1 MYHVDPN
8 SLLAQ
13 GQEGCLC
20 SVYLTKTFK
29 IMHYIISK
37 QEIAAWLMRG
47 FILYLFLSFS
57 FLSLASV
64 VPTAGQGVLQK
75 KITLRV
81 ENMKVK
87 NILQKIKKSDSIRF
101 AYLSTE
107 INDNRKL
114 SIDVEDT
121 EITKV
126 LEILFN
132 SNVSLS
138 AKRNLIIIKP
148 ATQSSSDGI
157 IISGKVADENGEG
170 LPGVNVLEKGTANG
184 TITDVNGSFSISV
197 SDSYS
202 ILLFSFIGYLSNEV
216 VVGDQ
221 SAIRVVMTPDVKK
234 LDEVVVVGYGEQK
247 KSDITGAIVNIK
259 AEDTNLGGA
268 STSVDQML
276 SGRVAGLQFKQNSS
290 QPGGAG
296 TVIIRGRNSLFLNT
310 DPLYVIDGFIV
321 NAPSSPDTGTNSFSS
336 PASNPLNSINPND
349 IESVAILKDAAAT
362 AIYGA
367 KASNG
372 VVLITTKRGKGG
384 IKVSYDTYYSL
395 QTTAKNF
402 DVMNAQDYMRFWSG
416 RKAITFTEAQINSA
430 QTTDWFKLISRTGQ
444 VRSHNISLSS
454 STENLNCFFSLGY
467 FGNDG
472 IIKNSGLDRLSGR
485 SNVQYHKNKF
495 SLNTNIFATHIAN
508 NNIQTEGG
516 YRSSIVASAI
526 AFAPYLPVRDDNG
539 VYSRDPYYNFLVN
552 PVSMLDIKDNLKSD
566 KLNFSF
572 AASYEALPGLKPE
585 VRVTYDVQDDLRSFY
600 VPTTTPFNGNIA
612 HGGTGSQSSQ
622 RAVGYT
628 LNGLLHY
635 DKVVNIDHHFTAL
648 LGYEYF
654 TRQTSQSL
662 AFNSGFGTD
671 LTGYD
676 NLGSG
681 TSPVVSSQR
690 TKRTDISGFGR
701 LDYSYKE
708 KYLATF
714 TVRRDGSSVFG
725 REQKFAFFPGV
736 SLGWKLDQEDF
747 LQGASLIDLLK
758 FRVGFG
764 VTGNSGI
771 DPYQSLYKYNQ
782 GANSF
787 ETTSQIGQ
795 QAVTGFSIT
804 DVKESPGLKWEST
817 TQYNAGLD
825 YGLSRRFSGSV
836 DFYVKDTEDMLILLN
851 IPSTIG
857 ASTQW
862 VNAVSMRSYGIEYN
876 LSSKNVTKEKFKWT
890 TDLNFSWLGNKITAY
905 NTNDSST
912 ILGLNDRGIIKG
924 VRSNSYYTNRWTGA
938 IDSNSGGLV
947 VKPKKELYGCPDPT
961 FIIGLGNTFTYKQ
974 WSLNFFFNS
983 NFGNKLHNQTKA
995 IYSVPEGINPVNGFK
1010 DMLRAWSPTNTA
1022 TDIPQSHVSSPTWL
1036 NNSRWIEDAWFIR
1049 MQNLT
1054 LAYTCNPGLI
1064 KFVRSLKIYWQAQ
1077 NLFIITPYTGLDPEL
1092 SNNKPLA
1099 KTQYL
1104 PAYLRGSTDINAYPP
1119 ARTYTIGISAQF

>member
-1 MYHVDPN
+1 MKKYCLLLPRLRFIMKL
-8 SLLAQ
+8 SLLQIFISTALLSAVHANPGHGQNLLDRTVTLDIKNKPVKKVLAEIELLTHVKFAYRSDVVALNNRVNLEAQ
-13 GQEGCLC
+13 NEPLGQVLNRLLENKIACEIIGDQILLTAAHNFFYQDLQSIEDKSIAVTGKILDEKGEPLAGVTIVVKETTLGTISDAAGKFSIDVPDEN
-20 SVYLTKTFK
+20 SV
-29 IMHYIISK
+29 
-37 QEIAAWLMRG
+37 
-47 FILYLFLSFS
+47 LSFS
-57 FLSLASV
+57 YV
-64 VPTAGQGVLQK
+64 GYITQQITVGQQTEIS
-75 KITLRV
+75 ITLK
-81 ENMKVK
+81 E
-87 NILQKIKKSDSIRF
+87 
-101 AYLSTE
+101 
-107 INDNRKL
+107 
-114 SIDVEDT
+114 DV
-121 EITKV
+121 
-126 LEILFN
+126 
-132 SNVSLS
+132 
-138 AKRNLIIIKP
+138 RN
-148 ATQSSSDGI
+148 
-157 IISGKVADENGEG
+157 
-170 LPGVNVLEKGTANG
+170 
-184 TITDVNGSFSISV
+184 
-197 SDSYS
+197 
-202 ILLFSFIGYLSNEV
+202 
-216 VVGDQ
+216 
-221 SAIRVVMTPDVKK
+221 

-259 AEDTNLGGA
+259 AENTNLGGA

-276 SGRVAGLQFKQNSS
+276 SGRVAGLQFTQNSS

-321 NAPSSPDTGTNSFSS
+321 NAPSSPGVGTDSFSS

-384 IKVSYDTYYSL
+384 MKVSYDTYYSL
-395 QTTAKNF
+395 QTFANQF
-402 DVMNAQDYMRFWSG
+402 EVMNAQDYMQFWSNKG
-416 RKAITFTEAQINSA
+416 TIRFTEAQIKSA

-454 STENLNCFFSLGY
+454 SAENLNCFFSLGY

-472 IIKNSGLDRLSGR
+472 IIKNSGLERLSGR

-526 AFAPYLPVRDDNG
+526 AFAPYLPVRDNEG

-552 PVSMLDIKDNLKSD
+552 PVSMLDIKDLLKSD

-572 AASYEALPGLKPE
+572 GASYEVLPGLKPE

-600 VPTTTPFNGNIA
+600 VPATTPFNGNIA

-635 DKVVNIDHHFTAL
+635 DKVVNGDHHFTAL

-654 TRQTSQSL
+654 TRQNSQAL

-681 TSPVVSSQR
+681 ISPVVSSLR
-690 TKRTDISGFGR
+690 TKRVDISGFGR

-714 TVRRDGSSVFG
+714 TLRRDGSSVFG
-725 REQKFAFFPGV
+725 RNNKFAVFPGV

-747 LQGASLIDLLK
+747 LQSFSSIDLLK
-758 FRVGFG
+758 LRFGFG

-771 DPYQSLYKYNQ
+771 APYQSLYKYDQ
-782 GANSF
+782 GVNSF

-795 QAVTGFSIT
+795 QAVTGFSLT
-804 DVKESPGLKWEST
+804 DVKESPNLKWEST

-825 YGLSRRFSGSV
+825 YGFSKRFSGSI
-836 DFYVKDTEDMLILLN
+836 DFYVKDTKDMLILLN
-851 IPSTIG
+851 IPTTTGS
-857 ASTQW
+857 STQW
-862 VNAVSMRSYGIEYN
+862 LNAVSMRGYGIEYI
-876 LSSKNVTKEKFKWT
+876 LTSKNVANENFKWT
-890 TDLNFSWLGNKITAY
+890 TDLNFSWLGNKITSY

-912 ILGLNDRGIIKG
+912 ILGLNNRGIIKG
-924 VRSNSYYTNRWTGA
+924 IRSNSYYTNIWTGT
-938 IDSNSGGLV
+938 IDASSGGLA

-961 FIIGLGNTFTYKQ
+961 YTAGLGNTFTHKQ
-974 WSLNFFFNS
+974 WSLNFFLNS

-1010 DMLRAWSPTNTA
+1010 DMLRAWSPTNA
-1022 TDIPQSHVSSPTWL
+1022 STDIPQSQVSSPAWL

-1049 MQNLT
+1049 MQSLT
-1054 LAYTCNPGLI
+1054 LAYTCRPGLI
-1064 KFVRSLKIYWQAQ
+1064 KLVRSLRIYWQAQ

-1092 SNNKPLA
+1092 SNNKPLPQ
-1099 KTQYL
+1099 TQYL

-1119 ARTYTIGISAQF
+1119 ARTYTAGISAQF